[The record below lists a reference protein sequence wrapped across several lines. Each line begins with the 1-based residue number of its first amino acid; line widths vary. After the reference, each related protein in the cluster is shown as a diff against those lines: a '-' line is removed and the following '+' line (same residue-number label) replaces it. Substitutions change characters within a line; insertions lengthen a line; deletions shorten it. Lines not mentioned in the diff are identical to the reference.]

1 MTMLEKTQS
10 NVSKRANGAGAN
22 QDEERQGPP
31 LREIKLT
38 DNARTVLEKRYLRRG
53 PDGKPA
59 ETIEQMFWRVAHN
72 VALAEREWGGTETD
86 SEDSF
91 YDLLTTLRF

>member
-1 MTMLEKTQS
+1 MLEKTQS
-10 NVSKRANGAGAN
+10 SSGKRANGARVNGG
-22 QDEERQGPP
+22 EERQGPP
-31 LREIKLT
+31 PREVKLT

-86 SEDSF
+86 V
-91 YDLLTTLRF
+91 